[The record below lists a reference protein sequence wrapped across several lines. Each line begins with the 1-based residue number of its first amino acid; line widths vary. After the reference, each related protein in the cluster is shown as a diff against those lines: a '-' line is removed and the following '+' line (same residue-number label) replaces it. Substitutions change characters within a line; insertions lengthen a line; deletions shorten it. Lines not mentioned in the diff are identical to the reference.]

1 VTTPSFTAEASLYP
15 TSQHYGFAGVSTAR
29 RLRSLIPQQLCRH
42 SGQSCGG
49 IDLFLLSR
57 IEVYGGVR
65 RARHLR
71 ARLLP
76 LLAVYQRS
84 GILLPTSRFWR
95 SLFCSALY
103 YASIILLMN

>member
-49 IDLFLLSR
+49 IDLFCCPGLRCTAGL
-57 IEVYGGVR
+57 GGLGICVPGFFHCSPCINGQEFCCPPRGFGAPCFVR
-65 RARHLR
+65 RCIT
-71 ARLLP
+71 P
-76 LLAVYQRS
+76 L
-84 GILLPTSRFWR
+84 
-95 SLFCSALY
+95 
-103 YASIILLMN
+103 